1 MIESFFQFF
10 LDITSGMGY
19 VGVFILMA
27 IESSFLPLP
36 SEIIIPPAAYL
47 AFKGDFNV
55 YFVILCGTFGSLFG
69 ALVNYYLARSLGR
82 KIVYSIVKM
91 KFMRY
96 LFISVE
102 DVEKTEQYFLKNGS
116 ISTFIGRLLP
126 VIRHLISLPAGF
138 SKMKLIPFM
147 FYTTLGAFIW
157 VSILAYVG
165 YFFGA
170 NQELIAKY
178 YEEFSLV
185 FKILLIL
192 VVLLFIYKKIRNRKK

>member
-1 MIESFFQFF
+1 
-10 LDITSGMGY
+10 MGY

>member
-1 MIESFFQFF
+1 
-10 LDITSGMGY
+10 MGY
-19 VGVFILMA
+19 AGVFILMA

-47 AFKGDFNV
+47 AFKGEFNV
-55 YFVILCGTFGSLFG
+55 YWIIFYGTFGSLFG

-96 LFISVE
+96 LLISVE

-138 SKMKLIPFM
+138 SKMKLVPFM

-170 NQELIAKY
+170 NQELIGKY

-185 FKILLIL
+185 FKILFVL
-192 VVLLFIYKKIRNRKK
+192 VVLFFIYKKIRNRKK